1 MKLELDY
8 LMDRRHQYGYINLND
23 PNIKRIEI
31 SNGGLLITTN
41 NTDGLLYSIEI
52 CYRGRNKKYLC
63 VRPYSNKSYKT
74 SGAVPTAIKISRLE
88 DQAIFV
94 DKTKV
99 MKPKEYLAYTN
110 LPRLKEIYNEIIRL
124 TKEEGYNLVPI
135 ELR

>member
-8 LMDRRHQYGYINLND
+8 FMDRRHQYGYIDLGD

-74 SGAVPTAIKISRLE
+74 SGVTATKISRLE
-88 DQAIFV
+88 DKAIFV